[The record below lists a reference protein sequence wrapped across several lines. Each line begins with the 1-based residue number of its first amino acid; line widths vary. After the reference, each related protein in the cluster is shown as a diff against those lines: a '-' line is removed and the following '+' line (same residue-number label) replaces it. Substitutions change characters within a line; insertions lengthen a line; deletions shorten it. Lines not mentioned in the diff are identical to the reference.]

1 MFDSTHIPEEY
12 FAEIRAE
19 ERAKCQKETSSVMLT
34 SVEPC
39 GIAQIMRA
47 EDYRNLQRLIRVT
60 VLVLK
65 FVRIMKLLLKRDNL
79 SQDESTDQDSAVAE
93 TLWIKEI
100 QKSLCKN
107 PKFDI
112 WKKQFGIFTDHQGI
126 MRCTGR
132 LAKAG
137 LPTSVK
143 HPILLEKDH
152 HITYLIVEDSHKRVM
167 HGGVKSTVTELRA
180 RFWIVQGRHFGRKLL
195 YKCVICRKLEG
206 RPYQAP
212 PPPPLPEFRVK
223 ECSPFTYTGV
233 DFAGPLYVK
242 NHSGPQQKVWI
253 CLYTCCV
260 TRAIHLD
267 LVPSLTASAFM
278 RSLRRFSARRG
289 TPLLMVSDN
298 GKTLKSA
305 AREIT
310 KLMNDPAVKQYFA
323 NARMKWTFSL
333 EKAPWWGGI
342 FERLVRSVKRCLKK
356 TIGGATLTYEE
367 LLTVVVEVEM
377 ILNCRPL
384 S

>member
-1 MFDSTHIPEEY
+1 MPK
-12 FAEIRAE
+12 RA
-19 ERAKCQKETSSVMLT
+19 A
-34 SVEPC
+34 VEPC
-39 GIAQIMRA
+39 SITQIMRA
-47 EDYRNLQRLIRVT
+47 EDDSNLQRLIRVT

-79 SQDESTDQDSAVAE
+79 SQDESTDQDTAVSE

-112 WKKQFGIFTDHQGI
+112 WKKQFGIYTDHQGI

-212 PPPPLPEFRVK
+212 PPPPLPEFSVK

-233 DFAGPLYVK
+233 DFAGPMSKIILALSRKYGSASTLVVL
-242 NHSGPQQKVWI
+242 PELFIWI
-253 CLYTCCV
+253 SYP
-260 TRAIHLD
+260 ASPPPHL
-267 LVPSLTASAFM
+267 
-278 RSLRRFSARRG
+278 
-289 TPLLMVSDN
+289 
-298 GKTLKSA
+298 
-305 AREIT
+305 
-310 KLMNDPAVKQYFA
+310 
-323 NARMKWTFSL
+323 
-333 EKAPWWGGI
+333 
-342 FERLVRSVKRCLKK
+342 
-356 TIGGATLTYEE
+356 
-367 LLTVVVEVEM
+367 
-377 ILNCRPL
+377 
-384 S
+384 